1 MCFFPRQYKI
11 IAVLILGLSG
21 FPPEFILPLSIL
33 SRTQG
38 FMAHWREA
46 MGMPETTL
54 ISFRSIGTD
63 TIVGNPP
70 RIWRPGQIYT
80 GDLNKS
86 MDE

>member
-1 MCFFPRQYKI
+1 M
-11 IAVLILGLSG
+11 VLTLYYSG

-46 MGMPETTL
+46 MGMPESTL
-54 ISFRSIGTD
+54 NTSRSICPD
-63 TIVGNPP
+63 TNIGNPP